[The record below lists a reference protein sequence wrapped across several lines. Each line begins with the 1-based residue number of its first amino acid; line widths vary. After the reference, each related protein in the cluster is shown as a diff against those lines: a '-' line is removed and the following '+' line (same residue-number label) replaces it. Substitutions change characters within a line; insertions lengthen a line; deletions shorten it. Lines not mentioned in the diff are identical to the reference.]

1 MLLTFFSGYTNKNKY
16 LYDESLK
23 ILKRFN
29 VHSKECKNT
38 YFIHQKDIIKKI
50 ILYLFSSTNFRYCKK
65 SINLQEI
72 NILSS
77 EYDNVFV
84 CIGPKSKQ
92 SFYNKNYNGYK
103 ITINSKRTPTCLIFE
118 NGFFITSENNKLV
131 LSGGFVNKPTKYFYI
146 IEIIQK
152 SPIWKKYGCINVD
165 NITDVTRS
173 MSIDFFPFYYIQNNI
188 VHIKGGSASG
198 STIAPAL
205 SYSLVNKILNH
216 KNPVNFNFHIS
227 RINNK
232 LLCSMLIILI
242 IFFIY
247 KHIKLLRFTF

>member
-1 MLLTFFSGYTNKNKY
+1 M
-16 LYDESLK
+16 
-23 ILKRFN
+23 R
-29 VHSKECKNT
+29 
-38 YFIHQKDIIKKI
+38 
-50 ILYLFSSTNFRYCKK
+50 
-65 SINLQEI
+65 
-72 NILSS
+72 
-77 EYDNVFV
+77 
-84 CIGPKSKQ
+84 
-92 SFYNKNYNGYK
+92 
-103 ITINSKRTPTCLIFE
+103 
-118 NGFFITSENNKLV
+118 
-131 LSGGFVNKPTKYFYI
+131 
-146 IEIIQK
+146 QK

-165 NITDVTRS
+165 NITDGTRS

-188 VHIKGGSASG
+188 VHIKEGSASG

-232 LLCSMLIILI
+232 LLCSMLIFLI